1 MKIIYK
7 KYGQAFHDL
16 RVQKNISLSYFEKQG
31 IATKSSLSNFENGK
45 SMLSFSVLDEALQA
59 LQVSL
64 FDYSL
69 VVNNGNLDDFQ
80 EVFLNLE
87 EAYFQRNRK
96 VLQNVYQEYKTEGEL
111 WELVALSAKASYT
124 SLTQRE
130 KKTVEKFLKGIQVWG
145 IFELYVLNNTI
156 FQIDKSLLY
165 RIFNDFWQINQ
176 DYNKVQSYRV
186 LVLRTL
192 FKGCLRFIDE
202 EDKVI
207 VQLNLERSREILHP
221 TDIFNRVLISFIE
234 GYFSYKFID
243 VLKGKK
249 QMKQTLKYLKSIQ
262 AMEIYNTLKWYYDTR
277 ISE

>member
-202 EDKVI
+202 GDKVI

-234 GYFSYKFID
+234 GYVSYKFID